1 MGLLGALLLAA
12 TSAFAADHLLYLEAQ
27 GVAGY
32 DFRDR
37 EVTAWVRAKSRPH
50 GRLGWPL
57 SAGIRGVVGDDGV
70 G

>member
-1 MGLLGALLLAA
+1 MTRPFARRPVHPVCAALRSGMGLLGALLLAA

-37 EVTAWVRAKSRPH
+37 EV
-50 GRLGWPL
+50 
-57 SAGIRGVVGDDGV
+57 
-70 G
+70 